1 MQIPQPWKENA
12 WQEKTDIRVVRGHIL
27 AQVIP
32 CNDVRLL
39 CRESSPEG
47 EAGLTEPEA
56 MKQAAALA
64 SKAAQAR
71 KQEIEKARPVIQVN
85 LRRTTDQTLTHGS
98 ADHQS
103 ACIAQ
108 GA

>member
-1 MQIPQPWKENA
+1 MQIPLPWKEDVR
-12 WQEKTDIRVVRGHIL
+12 QEKADIRVARGHIL

-32 CNDVRLL
+32 CNNVRLL

-71 KQEIEKARPVIQVN
+71 KQEIEKARPVTQVN
-85 LRRTTDQTLTHGS
+85 LRCTSDQTLTQGS
-98 ADHQS
+98 ADNQ
-103 ACIAQ
+103 
-108 GA
+108 

>member
-1 MQIPQPWKENA
+1 MIA
-12 WQEKTDIRVVRGHIL
+12 
-27 AQVIP
+27 
-32 CNDVRLL
+32 CNDVRFL

-71 KQEIEKARPVIQVN
+71 KQEIEKAGPVIQVS
-85 LRRTTDQTLTHGS
+85 LRCTTDQNLTQGR
-98 ADHQS
+98 ADNQ
-103 ACIAQ
+103 
-108 GA
+108 

>member
-1 MQIPQPWKENA
+1 MIA
-12 WQEKTDIRVVRGHIL
+12 WNVVR
-27 AQVIP
+27 
-32 CNDVRLL
+32 CL

-71 KQEIEKARPVIQVN
+71 KQEIEKARPVTQVN
-85 LRRTTDQTLTHGS
+85 LCGTSDQTLTQGS
-98 ADHQS
+98 ADNQQ

-108 GA
+108 EA

>member
-1 MQIPQPWKENA
+1 MAHW
-12 WQEKTDIRVVRGHIL
+12 HIL

-32 CNDVRLL
+32 YNDVRLL

-71 KQEIEKARPVIQVN
+71 KQEIEKARPVIQVI
-85 LRRTTDQTLTHGS
+85 LRCTTDQTLTQGS
-98 ADHQS
+98 ADNEQ

-108 GA
+108 EA